1 MTAFMKLQNGSDI
14 RGIASEGVEGE
25 NVNLTPQIA
34 RQIGYAFANWLA
46 KKSGCQAKDLKI
58 GVGRDS
64 RITGPDLAA
73 ALMEGIIFAG
83 ASVVDCGMATTP

>member
-46 KKSGCQAKDLKI
+46 KKSASQAN
-58 GVGRDS
+58 
-64 RITGPDLAA
+64 
-73 ALMEGIIFAG
+73 E
-83 ASVVDCGMATTP
+83 